1 MRMNL
6 KILLTF
12 AMPFAAAVM
21 SSPSASAD
29 NYYPII
35 EEGKVWEYS
44 GAYTKGADAGM
55 ALHSYKFDGTVTVNG
70 KEYHGFTMFKSEY
83 YKWTP
88 DADQPVY
95 EGPVERTGPT
105 TFFREEEGKVYIL
118 TKNNYIYKSP
128 VDAENTFDG
137 PVTSEEY
144 GEYLRYD
151 FTLQNGQ
158 TLYMPYED
166 GISGQTNFVRVVIE
180 EPVVIEGTQRIRM
193 SFDGVPESELPVIYQ
208 MSEPFQGYVIEGIG
222 STEGGDLAVFSPSI
236 PGIPNAIDGPTY
248 ESALSCVYNAAG
260 EVIYGKPFGT
270 EYHPIIEEGKV
281 WEYSGIYQSNEFGG
295 GIVRHSFKFDGTV
308 TVNGKEYHG
317 FTMFRSDY
325 YKGTAVIDE
334 LVYAG
339 SVDRTGP
346 TNFFREE
353 EGKVYILTRD
363 NSIFHSSTTAAD
375 TFDGPVTSDSY
386 GEYLRYDFTLKDGDP
401 ISLPVGSSVDGE
413 MNHLRVA
420 IQEPMVI
427 EGTERIR
434 MTFDAIPESEWPEPY
449 YFSLPYDGS
458 VIEGIGAN
466 KGGDL
471 AMFGPKYT
479 TAITNAVNG
488 PNEDSCLACVYNPE
502 GEVIYGS
509 RFKIPNKLIQ
519 ENKVWNYAQAV
530 DSKDVDFYRFQ
541 ISYDTFDYLGD
552 SMYNKMKVDN
562 IVGYKRT
569 ADRPD
574 GVEVKRVDAEASFYM
589 NEYGGK
595 VRIYNRAYGSKAFK
609 ESADMPQ
616 EFVLYD
622 FTLGEGDSYETYCG
636 MNRLASLE
644 AESIETVTNCGK
656 EWRKFNFGDIE
667 CEGRVSSLCA
677 VEGVG
682 FLSGELGSTLVYFND
697 HAFTTDWKGQNAQY
711 LPIPTFSNVG
721 LVNVTDRDG
730 NVLFDPAELGLGF
743 NSVESV
749 TADRMTLLSANGI
762 VTAVSESGSEVRM
775 TVYGIDGTVRAEVTG
790 TGEASVNVSAL
801 GRGIYTVRAT
811 DGDTLRVIKI
821 RG

>member
-1 MRMNL
+1 MLTLDNEIFLSSRHPNETFDTEITSDRYGEFLRYDFSLTAGETIDVPMDLYNL
-6 KILLTF
+6 GTLEPATVVEEEPVQVGGTLRRAFSLNGEVVFHRYPIVEGIGPTRSGDLATF
-12 AMPFAAAVM
+12 TTMF
-21 SSPSASAD
+21 SPGIGMDGGELARVYDPAG
-29 NYYPII
+29 NVIYGTPRGTTTTYHPII

-44 GAYTKGADAGM
+44 GIYQSNEFGDGIVR
-55 ALHSYKFDGTVTVNG
+55 HSFKFDGTATVNG
-70 KEYHGFTMFKSEY
+70 KEYHGFTMFKSDY
-83 YKWTP
+83 YKGTNVYGELVY
-88 DADQPVY
+88 ADSVD
-95 EGPVERTGPT
+95 RTGPT
-105 TFFREEEGKVYIL
+105 NFFREENGKVYIL
-118 TKNNYIYKSP
+118 TRNNSIFQSSTSAA
-128 VDAENTFDG
+128 DTFDG
-137 PVTSEEY
+137 PVTSDSY

-151 FTLQNGQ
+151 FTLKDGQ
-158 TLYMPYED
+158 TLYMPFNTDVSSEM
-166 GISGQTNFVRVVIE
+166 NFVKVVIE
-180 EPVVIEGTQRIRM
+180 EPVEIEGTHRIRM
-193 SFDGVPESELPVIYQ
+193 SFDGVPESELPVPYQ
-208 MSEPFQGYVIEGIG
+208 MSQPFQGYVIEGIG

-236 PGIPNAIDGPTY
+236 PGIPNDVDGPTY
-248 ESALSCVYNAAG
+248 ES
-260 EVIYGKPFGT
+260 I
-270 EYHPIIEEGKV
+270 
-281 WEYSGIYQSNEFGG
+281 
-295 GIVRHSFKFDGTV
+295 
-308 TVNGKEYHG
+308 
-317 FTMFRSDY
+317 
-325 YKGTAVIDE
+325 
-334 LVYAG
+334 
-339 SVDRTGP
+339 
-346 TNFFREE
+346 
-353 EGKVYILTRD
+353 
-363 NSIFHSSTTAAD
+363 
-375 TFDGPVTSDSY
+375 
-386 GEYLRYDFTLKDGDP
+386 
-401 ISLPVGSSVDGE
+401 
-413 MNHLRVA
+413 
-420 IQEPMVI
+420 
-427 EGTERIR
+427 
-434 MTFDAIPESEWPEPY
+434 
-449 YFSLPYDGS
+449 
-458 VIEGIGAN
+458 
-466 KGGDL
+466 
-471 AMFGPKYT
+471 
-479 TAITNAVNG
+479 
-488 PNEDSCLACVYNPE
+488 LACVYNPA

-519 ENKVWNYAQAV
+519 ENKVWNYIQAV

-667 CEGRVSSLCA
+667 CEGRVSPLCA

-762 VTAVSESGSEVRM
+762 VTAVSESGSEVRV

-790 TGEASVNVSAL
+790 TGEATVNVSAL

>member
-1 MRMNL
+1 M
-6 KILLTF
+6 F
-12 AMPFAAAVM
+12 
-21 SSPSASAD
+21 SPGIGMDGGELARVYDPAG
-29 NYYPII
+29 NVIYGTPRGTTTTYHPII

-44 GAYTKGADAGM
+44 GIYQSNEFGDGIVR
-55 ALHSYKFDGTVTVNG
+55 HSFKFDGTATVNG
-70 KEYHGFTMFKSEY
+70 KEYHGFTMFKSDY
-83 YKWTP
+83 YKGTNVYGELVY
-88 DADQPVY
+88 ADSVD
-95 EGPVERTGPT
+95 RTGPT
-105 TFFREEEGKVYIL
+105 NFFREENGKVYIL
-118 TKNNYIYKSP
+118 TRNNSIFQSSTSAA
-128 VDAENTFDG
+128 DTFDG
-137 PVTSEEY
+137 PVTSDSY

-151 FTLQNGQ
+151 FTLKDGQ
-158 TLYMPYED
+158 TLYMPFNTDVSSEM
-166 GISGQTNFVRVVIE
+166 NFVKVVIE
-180 EPVVIEGTQRIRM
+180 EPVEIEGTHRIRM
-193 SFDGVPESELPVIYQ
+193 SFDGVPESELPVPYQ
-208 MSEPFQGYVIEGIG
+208 MSQPFQGYVIEGIG

-236 PGIPNAIDGPTY
+236 PGIPNDVDGPTY
-248 ESALSCVYNAAG
+248 ES
-260 EVIYGKPFGT
+260 I
-270 EYHPIIEEGKV
+270 
-281 WEYSGIYQSNEFGG
+281 
-295 GIVRHSFKFDGTV
+295 
-308 TVNGKEYHG
+308 
-317 FTMFRSDY
+317 
-325 YKGTAVIDE
+325 
-334 LVYAG
+334 
-339 SVDRTGP
+339 
-346 TNFFREE
+346 
-353 EGKVYILTRD
+353 
-363 NSIFHSSTTAAD
+363 
-375 TFDGPVTSDSY
+375 
-386 GEYLRYDFTLKDGDP
+386 
-401 ISLPVGSSVDGE
+401 
-413 MNHLRVA
+413 
-420 IQEPMVI
+420 
-427 EGTERIR
+427 
-434 MTFDAIPESEWPEPY
+434 
-449 YFSLPYDGS
+449 
-458 VIEGIGAN
+458 
-466 KGGDL
+466 
-471 AMFGPKYT
+471 
-479 TAITNAVNG
+479 
-488 PNEDSCLACVYNPE
+488 LACVYNPA

-519 ENKVWNYAQAV
+519 ENKVWNYIQAV

-667 CEGRVSSLCA
+667 CEGRVSPLCA

-762 VTAVSESGSEVRM
+762 VTAVSESGSEVRV

-790 TGEASVNVSAL
+790 TGEATVNVSAL